1 MRSFVGIALLAL
13 SCTAW
18 AAPPV
23 QLWSTAT
30 ATKPSDGWALVYR
43 FADRL
48 SPELKKSSQPER
60 VTIIWR
66 YKGSG
71 GLPITPERESMDALE
86 DAIDGRVPNEGTLVL
101 VSTGNNQ
108 RRWVYYTRSADSF
121 VEAIQR
127 VYSESSRTS
136 LEFETAADPEWS
148 LYDAFVRSIRR

>member
-1 MRSFVGIALLAL
+1 MRSFLGIALIGL
-13 SCTAW
+13 SCAAS

-30 ATKPSDGWALVYR
+30 ATRPSDGWTLVYR

-48 SPELKKSSQPER
+48 SPEFNKSGQPER

-66 YKGSG
+66 YKGNK
-71 GLPITPERESMDALE
+71 GLPVTPEQESMDALE
-86 DAIDGRVPNEGTLVL
+86 DAIDGSVANEGTLVL

-108 RRWVYYTRSADSF
+108 RRWVYHTRSTDSF

-127 VYSESSRTS
+127 VHLENSPTS

-148 LYDAFVRSIRR
+148 FYEAFLRSVRR

>member
-13 SCTAW
+13 SCAAW

-30 ATKPSDGWALVYR
+30 ATRPSDGWTLVYR
-43 FADRL
+43 FAGRL
-48 SPELKKSSQPER
+48 SPEFKKSSQPER

-66 YKGSG
+66 YKGNN
-71 GLPITPERESMDALE
+71 GLPITPERECMDALE
-86 DAIDGRVPNEGTLVL
+86 DAVDGRVPNKGTLVV

-127 VYSESSRTS
+127 VHSENSPTS

-148 LYDAFVRSIRR
+148 FYEAFVRSIRQ